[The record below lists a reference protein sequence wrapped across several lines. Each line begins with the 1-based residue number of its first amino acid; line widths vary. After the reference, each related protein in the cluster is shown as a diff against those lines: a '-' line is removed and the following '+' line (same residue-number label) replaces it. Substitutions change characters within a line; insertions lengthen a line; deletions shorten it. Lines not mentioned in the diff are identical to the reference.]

1 MPNLRQST
9 HQWAIPRSV
18 YACCKVFQSICSVF
32 CNFMSLLFFLS
43 PCVSS
48 RVLPSTCP
56 PCFCGYEICD
66 TAAAAPL
73 QKLRTQ
79 KQICGE
85 KWTGSER
92 DWRPSWSCDAVTSTP
107 APLAPY
113 QPARPPDSSDWTG
126 SITVS
131 GWNRLRCC
139 FYYIRLLHSPPP
151 SSAVSSSLAQAPAG
165 YLFVMGFSHLSPS
178 SSSLQPE
185 SLSAWMEASFLLAED
200 LWTSDTVPAR
210 ACSKSRTKTASC
222 RLFLPESRPNEPYL
236 VQEYVPEYPE
246 LSLRCSCFFTWSLEV
261 RGDVWLNFL
270 PRFSYLFDLNFPLF
284 VTLISTS
291 ANCLIKN
298 VRTNE
303 TGAHKDQDVIKYS
316 EACWSFIGHVM
327 YLTELDGV
335 GELHYRFDDFTK
347 CVKRELNFHFQ
358 NLTHIHCDACNYTD
372 SSPTIQS

>member
-32 CNFMSLLFFLS
+32 CNFMSLVFFLS

-113 QPARPPDSSDWTG
+113 QPARPTLLIEPAASQSPAEIDCAAV
-126 SITVS
+126 SITS
-131 GWNRLRCC
+131 DS
-139 FYYIRLLHSPPP
+139 YTPLLPPP
-151 SSAVSSSLAQAPAG
+151 RCPAP
-165 YLFVMGFSHLSPS
+165 
-178 SSSLQPE
+178 
-185 SLSAWMEASFLLAED
+185 
-200 LWTSDTVPAR
+200 
-210 ACSKSRTKTASC
+210 
-222 RLFLPESRPNEPYL
+222 
-236 VQEYVPEYPE
+236 
-246 LSLRCSCFFTWSLEV
+246 SLRPLLVIYLLWA
-261 RGDVWLNFL
+261 FL
-270 PRFSYLFDLNFPLF
+270 
-284 VTLISTS
+284 I
-291 ANCLIKN
+291 
-298 VRTNE
+298 
-303 TGAHKDQDVIKYS
+303 
-316 EACWSFIGHVM
+316 
-327 YLTELDGV
+327 
-335 GELHYRFDDFTK
+335 
-347 CVKRELNFHFQ
+347 
-358 NLTHIHCDACNYTD
+358 
-372 SSPTIQS
+372 

>member
-1 MPNLRQST
+1 M
-9 HQWAIPRSV
+9 PRSV
-18 YACCKVFQSICSVF
+18 YACYKVFQSICSVF

-139 FYYIRLLHSPPP
+139 FYYIRLLHSPSSLLPP
-151 SSAVSSSLAQAPAG
+151 PRCPAPSLRPLLVIYLLWAFLIWARVAHHCSQRVCLREWKLLFYSLRIYGLLTRCLHERAASRGQKLLRAASSSLNLVQMNRI
-165 YLFVMGFSHLSPS
+165 LFRNMF
-178 SSSLQPE
+178 QNIQNF
-185 SLSAWMEASFLLAED
+185 LSAA
-200 LWTSDTVPAR
+200 
-210 ACSKSRTKTASC
+210 
-222 RLFLPESRPNEPYL
+222 L
-236 VQEYVPEYPE
+236 V
-246 LSLRCSCFFTWSLEV
+246 SWH
-261 RGDVWLNFL
+261 D
-270 PRFSYLFDLNFPLF
+270 
-284 VTLISTS
+284 
-291 ANCLIKN
+291 
-298 VRTNE
+298 
-303 TGAHKDQDVIKYS
+303 H
-316 EACWSFIGHVM
+316 
-327 YLTELDGV
+327 
-335 GELHYRFDDFTK
+335 
-347 CVKRELNFHFQ
+347 
-358 NLTHIHCDACNYTD
+358 
-372 SSPTIQS
+372 

>member
-1 MPNLRQST
+1 
-9 HQWAIPRSV
+9 
-18 YACCKVFQSICSVF
+18 
-32 CNFMSLLFFLS
+32 
-43 PCVSS
+43 
-48 RVLPSTCP
+48 
-56 PCFCGYEICD
+56 
-66 TAAAAPL
+66 
-73 QKLRTQ
+73 
-79 KQICGE
+79 
-85 KWTGSER
+85 
-92 DWRPSWSCDAVTSTP
+92 
-107 APLAPY
+107 
-113 QPARPPDSSDWTG
+113 
-126 SITVS
+126 
-131 GWNRLRCC
+131 
-139 FYYIRLLHSPPP
+139 
-151 SSAVSSSLAQAPAG
+151 
-165 YLFVMGFSHLSPS
+165 MGFSHLSPS

-246 LSLRCSCFFTWSLEV
+246 LSLRCSCFLTWSLEV

-358 NLTHIHCDACNYTD
+358 NLTHIHSDVCNYTD

>member
-1 MPNLRQST
+1 MPNLRHHT
-9 HQWAIPRSV
+9 HQWAMPRSV
-18 YACCKVFQSICSVF
+18 YACYKVFQSICSVF

-113 QPARPPDSSDWTG
+113 QPARPTLSDWTG

-139 FYYIRLLHSPPP
+139 FYYIRLLHSP
-151 SSAVSSSLAQAPAG
+151 SSLLRG
-165 YLFVMGFSHLSPS
+165 
-178 SSSLQPE
+178 
-185 SLSAWMEASFLLAED
+185 
-200 LWTSDTVPAR
+200 
-210 ACSKSRTKTASC
+210 
-222 RLFLPESRPNEPYL
+222 
-236 VQEYVPEYPE
+236 VQ
-246 LSLRCSCFFTWSLEV
+246 
-261 RGDVWLNFL
+261 L
-270 PRFSYLFDLNFPLF
+270 PRSGPCWLFICYGLFSFEP
-284 VTLISTS
+284 
-291 ANCLIKN
+291 
-298 VRTNE
+298 E
-303 TGAHKDQDVIKYS
+303 
-316 EACWSFIGHVM
+316 
-327 YLTELDGV
+327 
-335 GELHYRFDDFTK
+335 
-347 CVKRELNFHFQ
+347 
-358 NLTHIHCDACNYTD
+358 
-372 SSPTIQS
+372 

>member
-9 HQWAIPRSV
+9 HQLAIPSSV

-113 QPARPPDSSDWTG
+113 QPARPTLLIEPAASQSPAEIDCAAV
-126 SITVS
+126 SITS
-131 GWNRLRCC
+131 DS
-139 FYYIRLLHSPPP
+139 YTPPPP
-151 SSAVSSSLAQAPAG
+151 SS
-165 YLFVMGFSHLSPS
+165 
-178 SSSLQPE
+178 
-185 SLSAWMEASFLLAED
+185 LL
-200 LWTSDTVPAR
+200 R
-210 ACSKSRTKTASC
+210 G
-222 RLFLPESRPNEPYL
+222 
-236 VQEYVPEYPE
+236 VQ
-246 LSLRCSCFFTWSLEV
+246 
-261 RGDVWLNFL
+261 L
-270 PRFSYLFDLNFPLF
+270 PRSGPCWLFICYGLFSFEP
-284 VTLISTS
+284 
-291 ANCLIKN
+291 
-298 VRTNE
+298 E
-303 TGAHKDQDVIKYS
+303 
-316 EACWSFIGHVM
+316 
-327 YLTELDGV
+327 
-335 GELHYRFDDFTK
+335 
-347 CVKRELNFHFQ
+347 
-358 NLTHIHCDACNYTD
+358 
-372 SSPTIQS
+372 